1 MVATDTNGSR
11 RDAIWIIPC
20 ERIKAPREHR
30 VPLPAGAQNLSARRN
45 KVRPYVF
52 STAPMAEKP
61 MSNMNMA
68 MLLRRADMGHVTV
81 HGFRFNFRIWTAA
94 NQPPREVCE
103 HALAHQLPERSKPP
117 TSGRTC
123 WTNGAH

>member
-11 RDAIWIIPC
+11 RDAIWIIRC
-20 ERIKAPREHR
+20 ERMKAPREHR

-45 KVRPYVF
+45 KVRRYVF

-61 MSNMNMA
+61 VSNMNMA

-81 HGFRFNFRIWTAA
+81 HGFRFNFRNWAA
-94 NQPPREVCE
+94 QQTSHPPQSVR
-103 HALAHQLPERSKPP
+103 ALPKKSRLPI
-117 TSGRTC
+117 
-123 WTNGAH
+123 